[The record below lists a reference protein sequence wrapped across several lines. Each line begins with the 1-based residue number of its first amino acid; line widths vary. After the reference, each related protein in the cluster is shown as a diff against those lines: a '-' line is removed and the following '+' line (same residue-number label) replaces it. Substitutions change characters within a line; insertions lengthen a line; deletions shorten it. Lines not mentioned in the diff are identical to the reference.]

1 MKIEKLE
8 WLISNVLQ
16 YGAHSTSQTLPIL
29 ICGSGVDTAEEE
41 ESGEEEV
48 PGWRADFQKTREA
61 ARASPSLIG
70 GLCPKRPPSLRSAT
84 NANYP
89 LRRQGHGRGT
99 RAAPTFRAEPRN
111 LLQMCFL
118 FLSIKK
124 NEKIKKKRKNRKNQK
139 ILEKLVYICYH
150 IFKNFFHF
158 VYPSN
163 PHKDVRGK
171 I

>member
-1 MKIEKLE
+1 MILIFSPSNLELPLKIEKLE

-16 YGAHSTSQTLPIL
+16 YGARSTSQTLPIL

-48 PGWRADFQKTREA
+48 LGWRADFQKTGEA

-70 GLCPKRPPSLRSAT
+70 GLCPERPPSLRSAT

-99 RAAPTFRAEPRN
+99 SEAPTFRAEPRN

-124 NEKIKKKRKNRKNQK
+124 VKKLKKKK
-139 ILEKLVYICYH
+139 E
-150 IFKNFFHF
+150 
-158 VYPSN
+158 
-163 PHKDVRGK
+163 
-171 I
+171 